1 MSEGTYIEDHLTI
14 FKIII
19 GNLDVMKVEYAKE
32 DLKLILLCSLPSSY
46 MMFRDTIPYSCDTL
60 TIDEVYGALL
70 SNEKI
75 NHPEVGSEG
84 QVKGLVVHRKSQ
96 DKSLYGYIRG
106 RSKLRLITFG
116 KGGNILELNPSN
128 GRT

>member
-1 MSEGTYIEDHLTI
+1 MSEGTYIEDPLTI
-14 FKIII
+14 IKIII
-19 GNLDVMKVEYAKE
+19 GNLDYMKVKYAE
-32 DLKLILLCSLPSSY
+32 DLTLILLCSLPSSY
-46 MMFRDTIPYSCDTL
+46 MMSRDTIPYSCDTL

-96 DKSLYGYIRG
+96 DKSLYGYIRD

-116 KGGNILELNPSN
+116 KGRNTLELNPSN
-128 GRT
+128 